1 MAANIERLPNP
12 FKQAVS
18 PLPFGMS
25 ESRLS
30 RIAVVLYEPQDP
42 VNIAATV
49 RAMKN
54 MGVSTLRLVRPCAYD
69 PVRLEGI
76 AHDTWDVID
85 RIARYDDFDSAVAD
99 CVRLVGFTARRRA
112 AKWQILDPRGA
123 AEDALSHVDDGW
135 VGLVFGREDNGLP
148 NDVLD
153 RLHAAVTIPTTTHA
167 SLNLAQA
174 VLIALYE
181 LHLAAGD
188 ATRTLP
194 GPRKEAPP
202 ATTEEF
208 ERFFAEAHQAL
219 DAIQFFKT
227 RYPEHIMRSIRAL
240 TFRAAPDAR
249 ELSLLRA
256 TALEVVRF
264 LERTGRIERSR
275 PADVAPRPPRH
286 IVPRHERSASDDA
299 ED

>member
-1 MAANIERLPNP
+1 MA
-12 FKQAVS
+12 
-18 PLPFGMS
+18 
-25 ESRLS
+25 ESRLT
-30 RIAVVLYEPQDP
+30 RISVVLYEPQDP

-54 MGVSTLRLVRPCAYD
+54 MGVSSLRLVRPVKYD

-85 RIARYDDFDSAVAD
+85 AIEQYDDFDAAVAD
-99 CVRLVGFTARRRA
+99 CVRLLGFTARRRA
-112 AKWQILDPRGA
+112 AKWQLLEPKSA
-123 AEDALSHVDDGW
+123 AVDALRHVEDGR
-135 VGLVFGREDNGLP
+135 VGIVFGREDTGLP

-153 RLHAAVTIPTTTHA
+153 RIHAAVTIPTTEHA

-188 ATRTLP
+188 ATRTLR

-202 ATTEEF
+202 PTNELF
-208 ERFFAEAHQAL
+208 ERYFAELHRSL
-219 DAIQFFKT
+219 DSIQFFKT
-227 RYPEHIMRSIRAL
+227 RYPEHIMRSLRAL
-240 TFRAAPDAR
+240 TFRAAPDDR

-256 TALEVVRF
+256 MALEVVRF
-264 LERTGRIERSR
+264 LERTGRIERTM
-275 PADVAPRPPRH
+275 PNDVSPRPPRH
-286 IVPRHERSASDDA
+286 VTGRDASDRA

>member
-1 MAANIERLPNP
+1 
-12 FKQAVS
+12 
-18 PLPFGMS
+18 MS

-30 RIAVVLYEPQDP
+30 QVAVVLYEPQDP

-85 RIARYDDFDSAVAD
+85 RIEHFDDFDAAVAD

-112 AKWQILDPRGA
+112 AKWQIFDPRTA
-123 AEDALSHVDDGW
+123 AQDALAYAADGRIA
-135 VGLVFGREDNGLP
+135 LVFGREDSGLP
-148 NDVLD
+148 NEILD
-153 RLHAAVTIPTTTHA
+153 RVHAAVTIPTTTHA

-174 VLIALYE
+174 VLIACYE
-181 LHLAAGD
+181 LHLASGD
-188 ATRTLP
+188 ATRELP

-202 ATTEEF
+202 ATAEEF
-208 ERFFAEAHQAL
+208 ERYFGEMHQAL

-227 RYPEHIMRSIRAL
+227 RYPEHIMRSIRTL

-249 ELSLLRA
+249 EISLLRA
-256 TALEVVRF
+256 IALEIVRF
-264 LERTGRIERSR
+264 LERTDRIERTRS
-275 PADVAPRPPRH
+275 PDASPRPPRH
-286 IVPRHERSASDDA
+286 LVPRDETFHGTRSDDA

>member
-1 MAANIERLPNP
+1 
-12 FKQAVS
+12 
-18 PLPFGMS
+18 MS
-25 ESRLS
+25 DSRLS
-30 RIAVVLYEPQDP
+30 QIAVVLYEPQDP

-54 MGVSTLRLVRPCAYD
+54 MGASTLRLVRPVKYD

-76 AHDTWDVID
+76 AHDTWEI
-85 RIARYDDFDSAVAD
+85 INAIETYDDFDAAVAD
-99 CVRLVGFTARRRA
+99 CVRLVGFTARRRR
-112 AKWQILDPRGA
+112 AKWDILDPKVA
-123 AEDALSHVDDGW
+123 AEDALGYTEHGR
-135 VGLVFGREDNGLP
+135 VGFVFGREDSGLP
-148 NDVLD
+148 NEILD
-153 RLHAAVTIPTTTHA
+153 RVHAAVNIPTTEHA

-188 ATRTLP
+188 ATRTLR

-202 ATTEEF
+202 PTTELL
-208 ERFFAEAHQAL
+208 ERYFTELHRSL

-227 RYPEHIMRSIRAL
+227 RYPEHIMRSLRAL
-240 TFRAAPDAR
+240 TFRAAPDDR

-256 TALEVVRF
+256 MALEVVRF
-264 LERTGRIERSR
+264 LARTERIERTL
-275 PADVAPRPPRH
+275 PHDVSPRPPRH
-286 IVPRHERSASDDA
+286 VTGRDTSGGP

>member
-1 MAANIERLPNP
+1 MKCLRDP
-12 FKQAVS
+12 FKGAAAS
-18 PLPFGMS
+18 LLFGMS

-54 MGVSTLRLVRPCAYD
+54 MGVSTLRLVRPCPFD

-76 AHDTWDVID
+76 AHATWDVID
-85 RIARYDDFDSAVAD
+85 RIETFDDFDAAVAD

-112 AKWQILDPRGA
+112 AKWQILDPRA
-123 AEDALSHVDDGW
+123 AAQDALSHVDEGW
-135 VGLVFGREDNGLP
+135 VGMVFGREDNGLP

-153 RLHAAVTIPTTTHA
+153 RLHAAVTIPTTEHA

-194 GPRKEAPP
+194 PARKEAPP
-202 ATTEEF
+202 PTTEEY
-208 ERFFAEAHQAL
+208 ERFFTEAHQAL

-227 RYPEHIMRSIRAL
+227 RYPEHIMRSIRGLA
-240 TFRAAPDAR
+240 FRAAPDAR

-264 LERTGRIERSR
+264 LERTGRIERAL
-275 PADVAPRPPRH
+275 PPDVAPRPPRH
-286 IVPRHERSASDDA
+286 IVPRQTRPASDDA

>member
-1 MAANIERLPNP
+1 MT
-12 FKQAVS
+12 
-18 PLPFGMS
+18 

-30 RIAVVLYEPQDP
+30 RISIVLYEPQDF

-54 MGVSTLRLVRPCAYD
+54 MGVDSLRLVRPCAYD

-76 AHDTWDVID
+76 AHDTWDVIEKI
-85 RIARYDDFDSAVAD
+85 RHFDDFDSAVAD

-112 AKWQILDPRGA
+112 AKWEILDPKAA
-123 AEDALSHVDDGW
+123 AEDAIRATEHGHVGI
-135 VGLVFGREDNGLP
+135 VFGREDAGLP
-148 NDVLD
+148 NEVLD
-153 RLHAAVTIPTTTHA
+153 RVHAAVTIPTTTHA

-174 VLIALYE
+174 VLISLYE

-194 GPRKEAPP
+194 GPRREAPP
-202 ATTEEF
+202 PTTDLL
-208 ERFFAEAHQAL
+208 ERFFTEAHQAL

-227 RYPEHIMRSIRAL
+227 RYPEHIMRSIRTL
-240 TFRAAPDAR
+240 TFRAAPDTR

-256 TALEVVRF
+256 AALEVVRF
-264 LERTGRIERSR
+264 LERTERVERTLPPEVSPR
-275 PADVAPRPPRH
+275 APRHVAPRDDTGR
-286 IVPRHERSASDDA
+286 RRAASDPSA
-299 ED
+299 EQRDPGDTED

>member
-1 MAANIERLPNP
+1 MT
-12 FKQAVS
+12 
-18 PLPFGMS
+18 

-30 RIAVVLYEPQDP
+30 RVAVVLYEPQDP

-54 MGVSTLRLVRPCAYD
+54 MGVSALRLVRPCAYD

-76 AHDTWDVID
+76 AHDTWDLID
-85 RIARYDDFDSAVAD
+85 RIAHFDDFDSAVAD
-99 CVRLVGFTARRRA
+99 CVRLVGFTARRRS
-112 AKWQILDPRGA
+112 AKWQILDPRA
-123 AEDALSHVDDGW
+123 AAQDALSYVEQGW
-135 VGLVFGREDNGLP
+135 VGMVFGREDSGLP
-148 NDVLD
+148 NDILD
-153 RLHAAVTIPTTTHA
+153 RVHAAVTIPTTEHA

-174 VLIALYE
+174 VLIGLYE
-181 LHLAAGD
+181 LHLASGD

-202 ATTEEF
+202 ATAEEF
-208 ERFFAEAHQAL
+208 ERFFTEAHQAL

-227 RYPEHIMRSIRAL
+227 RYPEHIMRSIRTLA
-240 TFRAAPDAR
+240 FRAAPDAR

-264 LERTGRIERSR
+264 LERTGRIERSL
-275 PADVAPRPPRH
+275 PPDVSPRPPRH
-286 IVPRHERSASDDA
+286 IVPRRERDTESDDA

>member
-1 MAANIERLPNP
+1 MP
-12 FKQAVS
+12 
-18 PLPFGMS
+18 
-25 ESRLS
+25 ESRLA
-30 RIAVVLYEPQDP
+30 RISVILYEPQDP

-54 MGVSTLRLVRPCAYD
+54 MGVASLRLVRPVTYD

-85 RIARYDDFDSAVAD
+85 GIEHYDDFDTAAAD
-99 CVRLVGFTARRRA
+99 CVRLLGFTARRRA
-112 AKWQILDPRGA
+112 AKWQLLEPKAA
-123 AEDALSHVDDGW
+123 AEDALGHVEHGR
-135 VGLVFGREDNGLP
+135 VGIVFGREDTGLP
-148 NDVLD
+148 NEILD
-153 RLHAAVTIPTTTHA
+153 RIHAAVTIPTTEHA

-181 LHLAAGD
+181 LHLASGD
-188 ATRTLP
+188 ATRTLR

-202 ATTEEF
+202 PTTELL
-208 ERFFAEAHQAL
+208 ERYFSELHRSL

-227 RYPEHIMRSIRAL
+227 RYPEHIMRSLRAL
-240 TFRAAPDAR
+240 TFRAAPDDR

-256 TALEVVRF
+256 MALEVVRF
-264 LERTGRIERSR
+264 LERTGRIERML
-275 PADVAPRPPRH
+275 PPDVSPRPPRH
-286 IVPRHERSASDDA
+286 VTGRDTSGRT